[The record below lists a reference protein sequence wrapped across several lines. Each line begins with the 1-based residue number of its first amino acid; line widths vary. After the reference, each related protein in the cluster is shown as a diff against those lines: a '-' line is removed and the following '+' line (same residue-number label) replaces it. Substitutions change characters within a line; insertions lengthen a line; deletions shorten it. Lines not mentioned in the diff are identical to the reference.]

1 MTRSSLRLIPAAFG
15 LSALLASGV
24 VLGVESEGAPGPGP
38 GRTIDIAQVKARAD
52 EAFATADKDGSGTLT
67 REEFAGMKPARFHD
81 GGRRGMHR
89 HGMDMGMGMGMGME
103 GSGMGAG
110 GMTGRMHRMGPPSAE
125 ERAETDKALF
135 AALDADGNG
144 ALSPEEFGRH
154 HEAMMQ
160 VHRDRAFDRL
170 DANKDGVLSK
180 DELPSP
186 ADRLTR
192 LDADGDGK
200 VTPEEMRAKRPAPA
214 Q

>member
-1 MTRSSLRLIPAAFG
+1 MTRSSRRRAPAAFG
-15 LSALLASGV
+15 LSALLASGIV
-24 VLGVESEGAPGPGP
+24 FAAESEPAPGPGPGP

-52 EAFATADKDGSGTLT
+52 EAFAAADKDGNSTLS
-67 REEFAGMKPARFHD
+67 REEFAAMKPVRFHD
-81 GGRRGMHR
+81 GGRGGMHR
-89 HGMDMGMGMGMGME
+89 KGMGMDGG
-103 GSGMGAG
+103 GMGAG
-110 GMTGRMHRMGPPSAE
+110 GMPGGMHRMGPPSAE
-125 ERAETDKALF
+125 ERAEIDKALF

-144 ALSPEEFGRH
+144 ALSPEEFGKH

-170 DANKDGVLSK
+170 DENKDGVLSK

>member
-1 MTRSSLRLIPAAFG
+1 MTRSSLRLIPAALG
-15 LSALLASGV
+15 LSALLASGIV
-24 VLGVESEGAPGPGP
+24 FAAESEPAPAPGPGP

-52 EAFATADKDGSGTLT
+52 EAFAAADKDGNSTLS
-67 REEFAGMKPARFHD
+67 REEFAAMKPARFHD
-81 GGRRGMHR
+81 GGRGGMHR
-89 HGMDMGMGMGMGME
+89 KGMGMAMDGG
-103 GSGMGAG
+103 GMGAG
-110 GMTGRMHRMGPPSAE
+110 GMHRMGPPSAE
-125 ERAETDKALF
+125 ERAEIDKALF

-144 ALSPEEFGRH
+144 ALSPEEFGKH

-200 VTPEEMRAKRPAPA
+200 VTQEEMRAKRTAPA